1 MPPRGVYK
9 ARQQESRNRPSRPAQ
24 ESRSDQKEQERQEKE
39 NARKALAELKAGGP
53 YHTADDIERA
63 LITIG
68 MK

>member
-1 MPPRGVYK
+1 MLYPQIRTSNGLSKIVFGN
-9 ARQQESRNRPSRPAQ
+9 RSRAYSCRDA
-24 ESRSDQKEQERQEKE
+24 
-39 NARKALAELKAGGP
+39 ARKALAELKAGGP